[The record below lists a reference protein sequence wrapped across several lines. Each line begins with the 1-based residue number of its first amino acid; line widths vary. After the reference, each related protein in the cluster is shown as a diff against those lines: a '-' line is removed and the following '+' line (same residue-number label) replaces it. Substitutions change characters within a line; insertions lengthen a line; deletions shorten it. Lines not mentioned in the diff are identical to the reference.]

1 MTRIAIVGAG
11 TMARVRARALLS
23 TGRVEICGV
32 AARRLAS
39 AQALAAEIGC
49 GYATDDYRQM
59 AEARPDAVLV
69 EVPHAAQDAIVLWAL
84 EQRLHALV
92 GGVLATTVAAAE
104 RIRGLAE
111 RHGLTVE
118 AGFEA
123 RYSACWLAARE
134 LLNAGALGRP
144 VAARS
149 FALWG
154 GDPATWYYQ
163 QAASGGMPLTH
174 MTYCFVN
181 PLRWLLGEPR
191 HVSAFANRML
201 HAQPGLVEQETCVA
215 SLAFESGALASLT
228 AGFVKPGDLPS
239 WSVTLIGTKAA
250 VEVCPAESG
259 AGGRVIIYRGAQV
272 EERDYAGAPNA
283 FDVQARAFVQ
293 ALDGGGTCWN
303 PPSATI
309 GDIRVAEAIVAAAT
323 TRRVIDL
330 GGTAG

>member
-1 MTRIAIVGAG
+1 
-11 TMARVRARALLS
+11 MARVRARALLS

-32 AARRLAS
+32 AARRLAP
-39 AQALAAEIGC
+39 AQEFAAELGC
-49 GYATDDYRQM
+49 GWAADDYRRL
-59 AEARPDAVLV
+59 AETRPEAVLV

-84 EQRLHALV
+84 EQRFHTLV

-104 RIRGLAE
+104 RISGLAE

-123 RYSACWLAARE
+123 RYSACWQAARE
-134 LLNAGALGRP
+134 LLTTGALGRP

-191 HVSAFANRML
+191 YVSAFANRAL
-201 HAQPGLVEQETCVA
+201 HTQPGLVEQETCVA
-215 SLAFESGALASLT
+215 NLAFESGALASLT
-228 AGFVKPGDLPS
+228 AGFVKPGDVPS
-239 WSVTLIGTKAA
+239 WSATLIGTEAA

-259 AGGRVIIYRGAQV
+259 AGGRVIVYRGAQA

-283 FDVQARAFVQ
+283 FDVQARAFVD
-293 ALDGGGTCWN
+293 ALDGAGTCWN
-303 PPSATI
+303 PPAATI

-330 GGTAG
+330 GDAAR